1 MAASTTPT
9 ITTSTATSDDSDK
22 RSTGKS
28 NCHVSRD
35 EIQYT
40 LAKAVELRALH
51 AAVMQGTSPASTSP
65 VSRSRPL
72 SILSAQDY
80 PVFTPT
86 YDEEPLSAYQ
96 QTIELRSRPLSG
108 NWDCYGFDAA
118 SNADQVALWDNKSD
132 DTYRKIGLQSADD
145 QKSIDGSCASRSI
158 VAIRSP
164 DAKYIGKSCR
174 RSSLGDLN
182 KAKLD
187 KKGHEAD
194 LELEVPFPDSNLSYR
209 SKPKNR
215 GMNLSWLFPQ
225 FKKKHPN
232 KFKSENSYS
241 NSPHHAAE
249 LESASQI
256 GSELGLESVER
267 LKKQLKEAHE
277 SRNLALIEVSEMR
290 SSLGELRQKLQY
302 VERYCKEL
310 KSALQQPDQPK
321 HQNPILE
328 SSADKLMPVG
338 EDVMVKGF
346 LQVVSECRLAVKD
359 FCKVLLIQVEAADD
373 TVVDSLNMLLQP
385 YKLSLTSKYSKS
397 LLYHLEAMINQ
408 TLYQNFENC
417 MFQKNGSPKHLDPQ
431 QQCQAQ
437 FSAYLALRNLS
448 WNDVLSKG
456 TKHYSPEFS
465 IFCDQKM
472 SCIIS
477 ILNWTRS
484 WPEQLLQAFFLA
496 SKCVWLTHLLAFSF
510 DPPLRILRVDESR
523 SFDPHYMDD
532 TVLDR
537 VKARSGASRVKVMVM
552 PGFYVKDRILKCKAI
567 CH

>member
-72 SILSAQDY
+72 SILSAQEDY

-108 NWDCYGFDAA
+108 NWDCYAA
-118 SNADQVALWDNKSD
+118 SNADQVALCDNKSD
-132 DTYRKIGLQSADD
+132 DPYRKIGLQSESADD

-164 DAKYIGKSCR
+164 DAKYVGKSCR

-187 KKGHEAD
+187 NMSHEAD
-194 LELEVPFPDSNLSYR
+194 LELEVPFTDYNLSYR
-209 SKPKNR
+209 SQPKKQ

-225 FKKKHPN
+225 FKKKHQN
-232 KFKSENSYS
+232 KSRSENSYS
-241 NSPHHAAE
+241 YSPHQATG

-256 GSELGLESVER
+256 GSDPGLESVER

-277 SRNLALIEVSEMR
+277 SRNLAFIEVSKMR

-302 VERYCKEL
+302 VDRYCKEL
-310 KSALQQPDQPK
+310 KSALQQADQPK
-321 HQNPILE
+321 HWNPILG
-328 SSADKLMPVG
+328 SS
-338 EDVMVKGF
+338 
-346 LQVVSECRLAVKD
+346 
-359 FCKVLLIQVEAADD
+359 
-373 TVVDSLNMLLQP
+373 
-385 YKLSLTSKYSKS
+385 
-397 LLYHLEAMINQ
+397 
-408 TLYQNFENC
+408 
-417 MFQKNGSPKHLDPQ
+417 
-431 QQCQAQ
+431 
-437 FSAYLALRNLS
+437 
-448 WNDVLSKG
+448 
-456 TKHYSPEFS
+456 
-465 IFCDQKM
+465 
-472 SCIIS
+472 
-477 ILNWTRS
+477 
-484 WPEQLLQAFFLA
+484 
-496 SKCVWLTHLLAFSF
+496 
-510 DPPLRILRVDESR
+510 
-523 SFDPHYMDD
+523 
-532 TVLDR
+532 
-537 VKARSGASRVKVMVM
+537 
-552 PGFYVKDRILKCKAI
+552 
-567 CH
+567 

>member
-1 MAASTTPT
+1 M
-9 ITTSTATSDDSDK
+9 
-22 RSTGKS
+22 
-28 NCHVSRD
+28 
-35 EIQYT
+35 
-40 LAKAVELRALH
+40 LM
-51 AAVMQGTSPASTSP
+51 VM
-65 VSRSRPL
+65 
-72 SILSAQDY
+72 
-80 PVFTPT
+80 T

-96 QTIELRSRPLSG
+96 QTIELRSRPLS
-108 NWDCYGFDAA
+108 A
-118 SNADQVALWDNKSD
+118 V
-132 DTYRKIGLQSADD
+132 SADD

-164 DAKYIGKSCR
+164 DTKYIGKSCR
-174 RSSLGDLN
+174 RSSLRDLN

-187 KKGHEAD
+187 NMSHEAD
-194 LELEVPFPDSNLSYR
+194 IELEVPFTDYNLSSR
-209 SKPKNR
+209 SQPKKQ
-215 GMNLSWLFPQ
+215 GMNLSLLFPQ
-225 FKKKHPN
+225 FKKKHQN
-232 KFKSENSYS
+232 KSRSENSYS
-241 NSPHHAAE
+241 YSPHQATG

-256 GSELGLESVER
+256 GSDPGLESVER

-277 SRNLALIEVSEMR
+277 SRNLAFIEVSKM
-290 SSLGELRQKLQY
+290 STSLGELRQKLQY
-302 VERYCKEL
+302 VDRYCKEL
-310 KSALQQPDQPK
+310 KSALQQADQPK
-321 HQNPILE
+321 HWNQILG

-385 YKLSLTSKYSKS
+385 YERSLTSKYSKS
-397 LLYHLEAMINQ
+397 LIYHLEAIINQ

-431 QQCQAQ
+431 QQRQAQ

-477 ILNWTRS
+477 ILN
-484 WPEQLLQAFFLA
+484 
-496 SKCVWLTHLLAFSF
+496 
-510 DPPLRILRVDESR
+510 
-523 SFDPHYMDD
+523 
-532 TVLDR
+532 
-537 VKARSGASRVKVMVM
+537 
-552 PGFYVKDRILKCKAI
+552 
-567 CH
+567 